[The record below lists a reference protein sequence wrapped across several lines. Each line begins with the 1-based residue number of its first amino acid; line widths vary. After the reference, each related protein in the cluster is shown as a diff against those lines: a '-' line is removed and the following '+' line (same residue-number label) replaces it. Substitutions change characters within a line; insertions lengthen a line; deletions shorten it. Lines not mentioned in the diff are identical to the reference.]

1 MIENFRYSNA
11 VLMIFLVFLL
21 SACAEVKTKNV
32 TPEGRLDVL
41 GPTSQLTPEL
51 IDKNMP
57 PDWVLIGKSTANNIK
72 INPIEGVPG
81 IGLTSSDESLLAVRR
96 VGAMMLATPYLS
108 WAWNITDHGDGIHP
122 VRIIV
127 GFKNNTINTK
137 PDFFSLAGMGLNNT
151 YLGNADLP
159 VHNRAI
165 SIVWGDSA
173 LGRGSLRLP
182 VVGAGTH
189 EAPLYMPRGGRE
201 NTNKWWM
208 ETVDLSN
215 IYKRAWPNDNARDVA
230 ISFIGI
236 AASPGRPGHRGRIS
250 GIVLSR

>member
-1 MIENFRYSNA
+1 MIGHFRSSNA
-11 VLMIFLVFLL
+11 VLIVFSVFLL
-21 SACAEVKTKNV
+21 SACAEVKTKNI

-41 GPTSQLTPEL
+41 GPTPQFSSKL
-51 IDKNMP
+51 IDETLP
-57 PDWVLIGKSTANNIK
+57 PDWVLVGKRTANNIK
-72 INPIEGVPG
+72 INPIAGVPG

-108 WAWNITDHGDGIHP
+108 WAWNMTDHGDGMHP

-127 GFKNNTINTK
+127 GFKNNTIDIK
-137 PDFFSLAGMGLNNT
+137 PDFFSFARMGLKNT
-151 YLGNADLP
+151 DLP
-159 VHNRAI
+159 MHNRAI

-182 VVGAGTH
+182 MAGADAP

-208 ETVDLSN
+208 ETVDLSD
-215 IYKRAWPNDNARDVA
+215 IYKKAWPDDNARDIAV
-230 ISFIGI
+230 SFIGI

>member
-1 MIENFRYSNA
+1 MIKNFRYYGA
-11 VLMIFLVFLL
+11 VLILFSTFIL
-21 SACAEVKTKNV
+21 SACAEVKTKNI

-41 GPTSQLTPEL
+41 GPTPQFTSEL
-51 IDKNMP
+51 IDEGLP
-57 PDWVLIGKSTANNIK
+57 PDWVLVGKSSANNIK
-72 INPIEGVPG
+72 INPIAGVPG
-81 IGLTSSDESLLAVRR
+81 IGLTSSNESLLAVRR

-108 WAWNITDHGDGIHP
+108 WAWNMTDHGDGVHP

-127 GFKNNTINTK
+127 GFKNNTIDTK
-137 PDFFSLAGMGLNNT
+137 PDFFSFAGMGLSNT
-151 YLGNADLP
+151 DLP

-182 VVGAGTH
+182 PAGTDAP
-189 EAPLYMPRGGRE
+189 EAPLYIPRGGRE

-208 ETVDLSN
+208 ENVDLSD
-215 IYKRAWPNDNARDVA
+215 IYKKAWPEDSARDIAV
-230 ISFIGI
+230 SFIGI
-236 AASPGRPGHRGRIS
+236 AAAPSRPGHRGRIS